1 MSIWARMNFWR
12 KDMAGEASETRADVI
27 IQKKR
32 RKQARNAK
40 TLGEVA
46 IARQGPRAVHQRH
59 EDRHVLRGTKAMAD
73 LDGDL
78 REVSILNLSSNGVMI
93 ACEDALEI
101 GQEVYLTIEDCA
113 PITTAV
119 RWVRGGRVGLEFMAE
134 TVIIAE
140 AGVQDYIVKTIRRE
154 AEASGA
160 ASKLKIG
167 TEQRNASPRHSL
179 VFVGKAKWADRQS
192 TARLRNIS
200 GRGAM
205 IALGEPSSLAAGDP
219 LTLSLV
225 NAGDIAARIRWAAGQ
240 QFGLEFDSPFDV
252 SLLVTESAAELA
264 PTEPE
269 AAFTGPSTADEP
281 TPDDFDSLKVR
292 LGNVRNP
299 HCPPEMRYG
308 KLTLDEVYATLY
320 PDGVPEGLI
329 AEPEK

>member
-1 MSIWARMNFWR
+1 MNFWR
-12 KDMAGEASETRADVI
+12 KEMTDEATETRADVI

-32 RKQARNAK
+32 RKQARNAR

-46 IARQGPRAVHQRH
+46 IARNGPRAVHQRN

-73 LDGDL
+73 LGGDL

-93 ACEDALEI
+93 ACEDTLEI

-119 RWVRGGRVGLEFMAE
+119 RWLRGGKVGLEFMAE

-160 ASKLKIG
+160 ASRLTIG
-167 TEQRNASPRHSL
+167 TEQRNAAQRHSL
-179 VFVGKAKWADRQS
+179 VFVGKAKWAGRQV

-200 GRGAM
+200 SSGAM
-205 IALGEPSSLAAGDP
+205 IALTEPSDLAVGDA

-225 NAGDIAARIRWAAGQ
+225 SAGEIAARIRWVAGQ
-240 QFGLEFDSPFDV
+240 QFGLQFEAPFDV
-252 SLLVTESAAELA
+252 SLLVNESAAELA
-264 PTEPE
+264 PPEPE
-269 AAFTGPSTADEP
+269 PAFAAPSTADEP
-281 TPDDFDSLKVR
+281 TPDDFDSLKIR

-320 PDGVPEGLI
+320 PDGVPEGMI
-329 AEPEK
+329 AETEG